1 MAEMIDTSVKGWQK
15 KLEECMRQNKKVLIV
30 TKDEELANA
39 LVARNLKGTHMRL
52 LVFGIRRTGI
62 PAVEGVEGV
71 TAAAVAAG
79 DEGVTAAAVA
89 ALIAALSDPEPVS
102 KSVFAV
108 IAGAL
113 FALGAYWLYRLFKM
127 LVENKYIFKVKLKKD
142 GEIVIE
148 GEPAAA

>member
-39 LVARNLKGTHMRL
+39 LVKRNLRGRHIGL
-52 LVFGIRRTGI
+52 LFLGAGATDV
-62 PAVEGVEGV
+62 AGVGGV
-71 TAAAVAAG
+71 TAVAVAA
-79 DEGVTAAAVA
+79 A
-89 ALIAALSDPEPVS
+89 IAAISDPEPLS
-102 KSVFAV
+102 KSALAV

-113 FALGAYWLYRLFKM
+113 FALGAYWVYRLIKM
-127 LVENKYIFKVKLKKD
+127 LLEKKYKFKVTRKKD

-148 GEPAAA
+148 GEPATA